1 MLAGPVKEAFF
12 APHDMSQGIL
22 VNLQNSNF
30 MFFSDLSILVADE
43 VALKQ
48 SLENKGSAG
57 KLFCCRCSNVI
68 SKSSYNNIVNESP
81 GLVPST
87 ETDWDKFKIHSNETV
102 MAIIKHL
109 QEQEE
114 VLPAQQFSKLET
126 ALGFNFRP
134 GGLLTHPRFGH
145 IMPCAV
151 MFDWMHIYMVHGI
164 CGTQLG
170 ILCGE
175 LKDAGINES
184 RLENFLGSFQWPK
197 QFQGS
202 RPQNLFSKRGHK
214 YEALK
219 GSASERLS
227 AYNVIR
233 VFIVLFVGNQLPELR
248 KATICFFKL
257 CEVLDLLV
265 SINRGM
271 VVEPALLK
279 AAVKAHLDSFLDHYS
294 SEYWVP
300 KCHMALHLHEF
311 LSRHKTLISCFTHER
326 KHRLVKRFGNNMMS
340 CNHAFERSILSDV
353 IHVQLQNLQDVRC
366 FQNSPYL
373 VGAKGAPKEMVRTIQ
388 HLLGNQCEVLTSLVA
403 QCQFFQVSKHDVV
416 EVELSE
422 GNLAVG
428 QVLYHCTSGQLS
440 LSCLSLW
447 EFVSGF
453 MYRVKDVP
461 ILVETRQIRK
471 VCVFSLKGDSACVVF
486 Q

>member
-1 MLAGPVKEAFF
+1 MHNPPIKDAFF
-12 APHDMSQGIL
+12 GTHDMSQGIL
-22 VNLQNSNF
+22 VDLQGSNF
-30 MFFSDLSILVADE
+30 MFFSNLAILVADE

-48 SLENKGSAG
+48 SLESKGSAG

-68 SKSSYNNIVNESP
+68 SKSSFSGMVRETP

-87 ETDWDKFKIHSNETV
+87 ETDWDKFKIHSNESV
-102 MAIIKHL
+102 MAIIRHL
-109 QEQEE
+109 QEQEA
-114 VLPAQQFSKLET
+114 VCTAQQFSRLET

-145 IMPCAV
+145 IIPCAV
-151 MFDWMHIYMVHGI
+151 MFDWMHIYLVHGI

-170 ILCGE
+170 LLCGE
-175 LKDAGINES
+175 LRDAGIREG
-184 RLENFLGSFQWPK
+184 RLETFLQSFQWPK

-202 RPQNLFSKRGHK
+202 RPQNLFSKREQ
-214 YEALK
+214 YEPLK
-219 GSASERLS
+219 GSASELLS

-233 VFIVLFVGNQLPELR
+233 VFLLLFVAQQYPGLQ
-248 KATICFFKL
+248 KALACFFKL

-265 SINRGM
+265 SINRGAT
-271 VVEPALLK
+271 VRPSLLK
-279 AAVKAHLDSFLDHYS
+279 AAVKSHLDSFLEHYS
-294 SEYWVP
+294 EAYWVP

-311 LSRHKTLISCFTHER
+311 LGRHQTLISCFTHER
-326 KHRLVKRFGNNMMS
+326 KHRIVKRFGNNMMS

-373 VGAKGAPKEMVRTIQ
+373 VGAKGAPKDMVSSIQ
-388 HLLGNQCEVLTSLVA
+388 HLLGNECEVLTSLVA
-403 QCQFFQVSKHDVV
+403 QCQSFQVSKNDVV
-416 EVELSE
+416 EVEVNA
-422 GNLAVG
+422 GGLAVA
-428 QVLYHCTSGQLS
+428 QVLYHCTSGQLC
-440 LSCLSLW
+440 LSCLSQW

-453 MYRVKDVP
+453 MYRVKDAP

-471 VCVFSLKGDSACVVF
+471 VCVFSLKGDSACVVS

>member
-202 RPQNLFSKRGHK
+202 RPQNLFSKRDHK
-214 YEALK
+214 YEALP
-219 GSASERLS
+219 
-227 AYNVIR
+227 V
-233 VFIVLFVGNQLPELR
+233 
-248 KATICFFKL
+248 
-257 CEVLDLLV
+257 
-265 SINRGM
+265 
-271 VVEPALLK
+271 
-279 AAVKAHLDSFLDHYS
+279 
-294 SEYWVP
+294 
-300 KCHMALHLHEF
+300 
-311 LSRHKTLISCFTHER
+311 
-326 KHRLVKRFGNNMMS
+326 
-340 CNHAFERSILSDV
+340 
-353 IHVQLQNLQDVRC
+353 
-366 FQNSPYL
+366 NS
-373 VGAKGAPKEMVRTIQ
+373 
-388 HLLGNQCEVLTSLVA
+388 
-403 QCQFFQVSKHDVV
+403 
-416 EVELSE
+416 
-422 GNLAVG
+422 
-428 QVLYHCTSGQLS
+428 
-440 LSCLSLW
+440 
-447 EFVSGF
+447 
-453 MYRVKDVP
+453 
-461 ILVETRQIRK
+461 
-471 VCVFSLKGDSACVVF
+471 
-486 Q
+486 